1 MGSEMGD
8 EGHAKKTPS
17 AQLQVQIGS
26 QKEKGENVSEQEIIK
41 IIEGLQDEMLNT
53 KERVA
58 RELEVMEEKLYLAK
72 IALREKIMSSQDRD
86 MENTYPGLVKD

>member
-1 MGSEMGD
+1 M
-8 EGHAKKTPS
+8 
-17 AQLQVQIGS
+17 
-26 QKEKGENVSEQEIIK
+26 NEQEITK

-86 MENTYPGLVKD
+86 MEDSYPGLTRE